1 MLMTRAAIVVLGCL
15 LLGCGSAAEYETRT
29 SSTRTELDVRAI
41 IAKQLGRSTSSI
53 KPNATFAQLGADDL
67 DLMEII
73 LEIEN
78 SRGIT
83 IDDDKLVGLSG
94 AADSGE
100 LLSRLT
106 VRTFEQVVANS
117 KN

>member
-1 MLMTRAAIVVLGCL
+1 MLITRAAIVVLGCL
-15 LLGCGSAAEYETRT
+15 LLGCGSAKEYETRT

-41 IAKQLGRSTSSI
+41 IARQLGRSTSSI

-67 DLMEII
+67 DLVEII

-78 SRGIT
+78 SQDIT

-94 AADSGE
+94 ARDSGE

-106 VRTFEQVVANS
+106 VRTFEQVVAES
-117 KN
+117 AK